1 MRNFQLFHENLR
13 IRFSHLVLKNIL
25 FDAKFR
31 NDLVLFQVGR
41 RKGSIQVGRAEL
53 GTTAEQPSEEGP
65 MAAGVTECWI

>member
-41 RKGSIQVGRAEL
+41 RKLQL
-53 GTTAEQPSEEGP
+53 GKGK
-65 MAAGVTECWI
+65 